1 MRACSTAVLV
11 EVSSRR
17 SSIASEKRKL
27 WTDESMVA
35 AYQAV
40 LDGKGLRETSRLYNV
55 PVETLRRRVNGSVGL
70 SCRPGPATILT
81 DEQEDLLCEYIIK
94 IAHMGYGLT
103 KEDVQHLAY
112 SMAEKIHSKSQK
124 KGGRNALNGKT
135 VCITDPKVVEELKA
149 KEAEKA
155 DVEEKKSEDG
165 QKSKEERTKRKG
177 EKEEEKRRHQRQLLG
192 KMSRHKRILLR
203 S

>member
-1 MRACSTAVLV
+1 MSACSTAVFV

-103 KEDVQHLAY
+103 KEDVQHLPY
-112 SMAEKIHSKSQK
+112 SMAEKIYSKSQK

-135 VCITDPKVVEELKA
+135 VCITDPL
-149 KEAEKA
+149 
-155 DVEEKKSEDG
+155 
-165 QKSKEERTKRKG
+165 
-177 EKEEEKRRHQRQLLG
+177 
-192 KMSRHKRILLR
+192 
-203 S
+203 

>member
-1 MRACSTAVLV
+1 MRACSTAVFV

-17 SSIASEKRKL
+17 SSITSEKRKL

-40 LDGKGLRETSRLYNV
+40 LDGKGLRETSRLYTNV

-103 KEDVQHLAY
+103 KEDVHNLAY

-165 QKSKEERTKRKG
+165 RNSKEERTKRKG
-177 EKEEEKRRHQRQLLG
+177 ERKKKR
-192 KMSRHKRILLR
+192 KDIKDSY
-203 S
+203 

>member
-1 MRACSTAVLV
+1 MRACSTALFV
-11 EVSSRR
+11 EFSSRR

-27 WTDESMVA
+27 WTDVSMVA

-81 DEQEDLLCEYIIK
+81 DEQEDLLCEYIII

-112 SMAEKIHSKSQK
+112 YMAEKIHSK
-124 KGGRNALNGKT
+124 LNHKR
-135 VCITDPKVVEELKA
+135 
-149 KEAEKA
+149 
-155 DVEEKKSEDG
+155 
-165 QKSKEERTKRKG
+165 KEEGMPSMVRLFVLQTLK
-177 EKEEEKRRHQRQLLG
+177 L
-192 KMSRHKRILLR
+192 
-203 S
+203 

>member
-1 MRACSTAVLV
+1 
-11 EVSSRR
+11 
-17 SSIASEKRKL
+17 
-27 WTDESMVA
+27 MVA

-40 LDGKGLRETSRLYNV
+40 LDGKGLRETSRLYIV
-55 PVETLRRRVNGSVGL
+55 PVETLRGRVNGSVGL
-70 SCRPGPATILT
+70 SCRPGPATIPT
-81 DEQEDLLCEYIIK
+81 HEQEDLLCEYIIK
-94 IAHMGYGLT
+94 IAHVGYGLT

-112 SMAEKIHSKSQK
+112 SMEEKIHSKSQK

-135 VCITDPKVVEELKA
+135 VCITDLKVVEELKA

-165 QKSKEERTKRKG
+165 RKSKEERTKR
-177 EKEEEKRRHQRQLLG
+177 EKERRREK
-192 KMSRHKRILLR
+192 KTSKTATSRHKRILLR